1 LPTRKRELAQQPI
14 DAVLL
19 SMHDEEPSVLVQSC
33 CDLISQLGRRP
44 LVVALDESQKGC
56 ADAVRRAGAAFVYIK
71 QPIWRTGF
79 IRRQQVRAY
88 CASSMAEHMNAP
100 GTDLFGARS
109 QQA

>member
-1 LPTRKRELAQQPI
+1 
-14 DAVLL
+14 
-19 SMHDEEPSVLVQSC
+19 MHDEEPSVLVQSC

-56 ADAVRRAGAAFVYIK
+56 ADAVRRAGAAFVYVK
-71 QPIWRTGF
+71 HPIWRTGF

-88 CASSMAEHMNAP
+88 WATSTAEPLNAA
-100 GTDLFGARS
+100 GKELVSARQ